1 MSHQCH
7 WTDFNNCFSVMNETA
22 RVVFG
27 SVEVCTGKYP
37 VGSGQWVANDG
48 RKSKKLGQRS
58 QTIFFSLND
67 GALLDQQLSINQEE
81 NSKAALSYISKNHKK
96 SVTISNMQ
104 PGQGHMEITGLISL
118 KLHNSAN
125 TRIVRN
131 HETRTSRFL

>member
-1 MSHQCH
+1 MRQLGLYLVQWKCALGSTQ
-7 WTDFNNCFSVMNETA
+7 
-22 RVVFG
+22 RVVG
-27 SVEVCTGKYP
+27 
-37 VGSGQWVANDG
+37 NDG